1 VDAAGNAVNLTDIR
15 FIKIQTA
22 VFQQAG
28 WTNEVSAEIKGAKE
42 LR

>member
-1 VDAAGNAVNLTDIR
+1 VNLPHIR

-28 WTNEVSAEIKGAKE
+28 WLNEVSTEVRGAKD
-42 LR
+42 LRK